1 MTDEEIVLEKKKR
14 PYSWLIFAA
23 LIFALITLNI
33 AAVFQLSEQT
43 RVEREAAE
51 LHEEKVRRGAAK
63 YVANCARCHEDDGSG
78 SELAPSLND
87 IVFLST
93 VSNEFLQHTITE
105 GRPRTIMPAWGQDEG
120 GSLTDQDIEEVVTFI
135 RNWENPVVEMG
146 RTLTAS
152 GLPADSLEGG
162 RESFLWY
169 CAECHGDEGQ
179 IPNGVDD
186 IVANSPE
193 RLRNRT
199 EAEQREQV
207 LFGGAEMPGLSN
219 LLSPAEL
226 EGIMKLINSWPR

>member
-1 MTDEEIVLEKKKR
+1 MTSEEIVPEIEKR
-14 PYSWLIFAA
+14 PYSWVIFGA

-33 AAVFQLSEQT
+33 AAIFQLSEQT
-43 RVEREAAE
+43 RVEREAAII
-51 LHEEKVRRGAAK
+51 HEEKVRRGAAK
-63 YVANCARCHEDDGSG
+63 YVANCARCHNDDGSG
-78 SELAPSLND
+78 SELAPTLND
-87 IVFLST
+87 IAFLSS
-93 VSNEFLQHTITE
+93 VSDEFLQHTITE

-120 GSLTDQDIEEVVTFI
+120 GLLTDQEIEEVVTFI
-135 RNWENPVVEMG
+135 RNWEIPTVEMG
-146 RTLTAS
+146 RTVTAS

-199 EAEQREQV
+199 EAEQREQIS
-207 LFGGAEMPGLSN
+207 FGGAEMPGLGN
-219 LLSPAEL
+219 ILSPSEL
-226 EGIMKLINSWPR
+226 EGLIKLVNSWPR

>member
-226 EGIMKLINSWPR
+226 EGIIKLINSWPR